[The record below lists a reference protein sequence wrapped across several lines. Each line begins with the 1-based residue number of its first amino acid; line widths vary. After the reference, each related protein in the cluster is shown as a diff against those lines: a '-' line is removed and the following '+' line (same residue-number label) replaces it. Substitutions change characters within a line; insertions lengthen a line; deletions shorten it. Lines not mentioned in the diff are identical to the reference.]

1 MGVPVLTMKGHN
13 FQSRCGESINKN
25 INLDY
30 LIAKNEKDYFTKAE
44 ELSMHNEK
52 LIDIRKII
60 FENAQSSPLF
70 DDLKFSKEFFKSL
83 EKLHNKL

>member
-1 MGVPVLTMKGHN
+1 MGVPVLTMRGHN

-30 LIAKNEKDYFTKAE
+30 LIAKNEKDYFKKAE
-44 ELSMHNEK
+44 ELSINNEK
-52 LIDIRKII
+52 LLDIRKII
-60 FENAQSSPLF
+60 FKNAQSSPLF

-83 EKLHNKL
+83 EKLYNKL